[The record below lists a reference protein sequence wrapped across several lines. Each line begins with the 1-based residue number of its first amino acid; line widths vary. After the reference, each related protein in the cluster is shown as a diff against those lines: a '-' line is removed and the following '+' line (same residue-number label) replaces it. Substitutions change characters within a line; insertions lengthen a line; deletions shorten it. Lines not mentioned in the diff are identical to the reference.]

1 MSYTLDKGSK
11 LSLDKF
17 EASGLN
23 VLRVEM
29 NWDAPE
35 KTSSHFKEYDYDLD
49 AVAFIIDKNEKAIDN
64 YKHFCFFKQP
74 NTPAIQ
80 SSGDDLNGADGGESL
95 LITLANVPSNGAQI
109 PIIVDLHKAAERK
122 QNLSQMKSGTLQ
134 ILNHETDE
142 VLGTI
147 NMSAFSSSDTSIL
160 CAMVNRT
167 SSGFEVQ
174 NVSLG
179 YDKGLGDWV
188 KLYGIDLSK

>member
-1 MSYTLDKGSK
+1 MSFTLDKGSK
-11 LSLDKF
+11 LNLDKF

-35 KTSSHFKEYDYDLD
+35 KTSSHFKTYDYDLD

-74 NTPAIQ
+74 NTPAIL
-80 SSGDDLNGADGGESL
+80 SSGDDLNGKDGGESL
-95 LITLANVPSNGAQI
+95 LITLANVPTEGTQI

-122 QNLSQMKSGTLQ
+122 QNLSQMKSGTVQ

-142 VLGTI
+142 VLCTI
-147 NMSAFSSSDTSIL
+147 NMSSFSSSDTSIL

-167 SSGFEVQ
+167 SSGFDVE
-174 NVSLG
+174 NISLG
-179 YDKGLGDWV
+179 FDKGLGDWV
-188 KLYGIDLSK
+188 KLYGIDLTK